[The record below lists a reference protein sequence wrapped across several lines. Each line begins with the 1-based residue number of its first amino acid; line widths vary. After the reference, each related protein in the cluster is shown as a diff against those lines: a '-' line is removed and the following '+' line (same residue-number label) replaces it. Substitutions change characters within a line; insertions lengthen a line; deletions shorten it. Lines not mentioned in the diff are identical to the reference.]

1 MIRARSRLEAPSAM
15 SDRISRSIDTV
26 GSPDSIF
33 ATLDWLDCT
42 AIAKSCCV
50 SRFRTRR
57 ALSPSASLRR
67 SSISAA
73 SSGDRFRNSLASPS
87 FQPRF
92 ASLALLL
99 ARIVILLKT
108 SLAVRD
114 HVPGRGARL
123 LGKHRPYHNRV
134 SVRPIN
140 DSPIGRLGVIVPTLV
155 RILAIVLMGAVV
167 ACGAN
172 SSEPRSEDLA
182 RLRYWQAS
190 DFKSYDWCAV
200 DSFALCEKPKLP
212 VRRLRV
218 NTDKP
223 DPSCPDTD
231 LTAVAGH
238 APDSDVYAL
247 VDSVRGYFPSAAV
260 KTVVIAGRT
269 AQVWADITCGRP
281 VGGTTVALSLAK
293 DDRMVWFL
301 KRSVIGS
308 S

>member
-140 DSPIGRLGVIVPTLV
+140 DSPIGRLVSDAQLMTSPSDSWQGSGMRHAQRFATLKP
-155 RILAIVLMGAVV
+155 
-167 ACGAN
+167 
-172 SSEPRSEDLA
+172 SKQHS
-182 RLRYWQAS
+182 RLNP
-190 DFKSYDWCAV
+190 
-200 DSFALCEKPKLP
+200 SFGTEGRGLNLP
-212 VRRLRV
+212 VQPHQRLIDRGHRRHYMSVLTYCQFEFG
-218 NTDKP
+218 NLTTCMDS
-223 DPSCPDTD
+223 SC
-231 LTAVAGH
+231 
-238 APDSDVYAL
+238 
-247 VDSVRGYFPSAAV
+247 
-260 KTVVIAGRT
+260 K
-269 AQVWADITCGRP
+269 
-281 VGGTTVALSLAK
+281 
-293 DDRMVWFL
+293 
-301 KRSVIGS
+301 
-308 S
+308 